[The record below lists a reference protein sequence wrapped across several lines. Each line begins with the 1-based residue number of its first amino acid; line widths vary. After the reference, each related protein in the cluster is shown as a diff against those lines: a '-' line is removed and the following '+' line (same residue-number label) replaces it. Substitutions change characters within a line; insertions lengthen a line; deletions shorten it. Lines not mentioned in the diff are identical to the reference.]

1 MNTDDP
7 YKSFL
12 DDETK
17 EHIAS
22 VLWVSSFDHD
32 NIPHEIIER
41 LYDPK
46 NSLES
51 FGSRTRTYLN
61 WLIEHPQSHNPD
73 YTQRYQKLKSYC
85 VALNSH
91 QSYVIIS
98 KFLGLNDSQGFE
110 PMPAAADLQFPRDWL
125 PQLKTKVG
133 WHFFVGSCW
142 DNTGAEYGVECM
154 FFRYALL
161 PPTLA
166 TQFGLSDIE
175 NQVAE
180 LQLGISKA
188 GDQHYQVDP
197 PVIAG
202 TTGLISLGLNPFHFE
217 VGKNRIASIYT
228 DSLLPLTLQA
238 CGFQKGSTEP
248 TKLAIDFR
256 FESGT
261 EYLIQGDN
269 GCMPCVAGMGSLYYS
284 IPNMLLANGSTLT
297 IGSERITLTRGIFW
311 FDHQWGFL
319 AGNSQ
324 SAVLRAATN
333 MMKAAPSGWDWFMAQ
348 FSGDRQLTMFA
359 PHSKAHMAYYYQTG
373 ATPPGTMHVNVSGK
387 YMDEH
392 KELKLTWG
400 TLTVRKWVTGEHS
413 PNPARYPP
421 SHTWY
426 PNQWEFEFDDA
437 LPEDIRAFTMAPIV
451 SSGQSN
457 FFANG
462 SEYSEGAVYLHGTS
476 GEDLGRGFAESV
488 EYARTIDTMLA
499 LTSIDDTS
507 LGALILDSSSSWL
520 RRLRSRLYFLMH
532 ASELKDVLAT
542 QKGLELFTMS
552 VSKSLTDLSP
562 RRFKMR

>member
-1 MNTDDP
+1 MLMNSFEGF
-7 YKSFL
+7 KSVL

-17 EHIAS
+17 EHIAN
-22 VLWVSSFDHD
+22 VLWLSGFDHD
-32 NIPHEIIER
+32 NIPREIAGR

-51 FGSRTRTYLN
+51 FGSRTRAYLD
-61 WLIEHPQSHNPD
+61 WLIDHPQSHNPD
-73 YTQRYQKLKSYC
+73 YTQRYQKLKRYC
-85 VALNSH
+85 AALNPH

-110 PMPAAADLQFPRDWL
+110 PMPAAADMQFPRDWL

-154 FFRYALL
+154 FFRYSLL
-161 PPTLA
+161 PPALA
-166 TQFGLSDIE
+166 TQSGLSDIE
-175 NQVAE
+175 NQVIE

-188 GDQHYQVDP
+188 GDRHYQADP
-197 PVIAG
+197 PMIAG
-202 TTGLISLGLNPFHFE
+202 TTGLISLDLNPFHFDM
-217 VGKNRIASIYT
+217 GKNRIASVHA
-228 DSLLPLTLQA
+228 DSLFPLNLQA
-238 CGFQKGSTEP
+238 CGLEKGNAEP

-256 FESGT
+256 FDSGK

-297 IGSERITLTRGIFW
+297 IGSERITLTRGTFW

-319 AGNSQ
+319 VGNSQ

-333 MMKAAPSGWDWFMAQ
+333 MKKAEPAGWDWFMAQ

-359 PHSKAHMAYYYQTG
+359 PHSKAHMPYYYQTG
-373 ATPPGTMHVNVSGK
+373 LTPPGTMHVNVSGK

-392 KELKLTWG
+392 KEMKLTWG
-400 TLTVRKWVTGEHS
+400 TLTVRKWVKSERS
-413 PNPARYPP
+413 PHPMRYPP

-426 PNQWEFEFDDA
+426 PNQWEFVFDDV
-437 LPEDIRAFTMAPIV
+437 LPEDIRVFTMEPIV

-462 SEYSEGAVYLHGTS
+462 SEYSEGAVYLRGTS

-488 EYARTIDTMLA
+488 EYARTIDTMLTLA
-499 LTSIDDTS
+499 GINDTSI
-507 LGALILDSSSSWL
+507 GALILNRSSSWP
-520 RRLRSRLYFLMH
+520 RRVRSRLYVLMH
-532 ASELKDVLAT
+532 TSELKGVLAA
-542 QKGLELFTMS
+542 QKGLELFTMPI
-552 VSKSLTDLSP
+552 SKS
-562 RRFKMR
+562 R